1 MTFLHTVKTVS
12 SKVVKNLCRKGTE
25 RVFVMHGD
33 KTESFAQWI
42 SEEIGV
48 DAYVPANG
56 ELFAI

>member
-1 MTFLHTVKTVS
+1 MHTVKTVS
-12 SKVVKNLCRKGTE
+12 SKVVKDFCRKGTE

-48 DAYVPANG
+48 DAYAPANG
-56 ELFAI
+56 ELFTF